1 MAAEFAQVQ
10 QKYAEEAQ
18 KRVKAEGI
26 SQFEALSQSDSD
38 RLRHLADDTW
48 ADHAALDAQT
58 PPLKPGDCPK
68 FLIAGAGL
76 GGIVAAVRLI
86 QQGFTADQIR
96 LVETAGGVGGTWY
109 WNRYAGLHCDVEAY
123 IYLPLLEEMG
133 YMPTHKYAP
142 GVEIRHYLQ
151 DVVKK
156 YDLGDKILFRAQIDK
171 AEWDDAARHYKVG
184 LSTWRGP
191 KGQEKGSLSVNAE
204 FVYMTAGLLATPQVP
219 KVGGVGFEGFKG
231 DIFHTSRWNYDVTG
245 GSSEEPFPELSKLAG
260 KRVGI
265 IGTGATAIQVVP
277 YLAKYVKELYVFQ
290 RTPSAVF
297 SRGQKPTDPTEWNTS
312 IASEPGWSDKRN
324 ANFMQ
329 CMAGVLPD
337 GVPNL
342 VDDEWSHLGTYRAVT
357 GDPEFAAVAPEQ
369 IPDMVAR
376 FLALDAP
383 RMTALRQRVKDIV
396 RDPVT
401 AEKLTP
407 WYPSWCKRPTYS
419 DTYLQTFNNAHVHLV
434 DTDGKGLDSVT
445 TSGVVANGVEYPLDI
460 VVLGTGYRSPIL
472 DGGDPA
478 IRAGM
483 KVYGRN
489 GRDLSEKFSTEGVST
504 LYGVAS
510 NGFPN
515 LFWLGVAQS
524 PVGANHASVL
534 DTLARLSAYIIG
546 ESHARVGDKTKA
558 QRRVTVEVDLAAEQ
572 AWCMR
577 ILQGAGR
584 FATISVCT
592 PGYLTGEAG
601 PGDMAK
607 GRSQEELIRFA
618 KRSPWS
624 AGIPAFWELVAKW
637 RADGKLDGVIP
648 SVA

>member
-1 MAAEFAQVQ
+1 MAAEFAQIQ

-18 KRVKAEGI
+18 KRVKAEGS
-26 SQFEALSQSDSD
+26 SQFQALSQSDSD
-38 RLRHLADDTW
+38 RLRHLADDIW

-109 WNRYAGLHCDVEAY
+109 WNRYPGLHCDVEAY

-133 YMPTHKYAP
+133 FMPTHKYAP

-151 DVVKK
+151 NVVKK
-156 YDLGDKILFRAQIDK
+156 YELEDKILFRARVDK
-171 AEWDDAARHYKVG
+171 AEWDDEARHYKVD

-219 KVGGVGFEGFKG
+219 KVGGVGLEGFKG
-231 DIFHTSRWNYDVTG
+231 DIFHTSLWNYDVTG
-245 GSSEEPFPELSKLAG
+245 GSSEEPFPELSKLAD

-265 IGTGATAIQVVP
+265 IGTGATAIQAVP
-277 YLAKYVKELYVFQ
+277 QLAKYAKELYVFQ

-297 SRGQKPTDPTEWNTS
+297 PRGQKPTDPTEWATS
-312 IASEPGWSDKRN
+312 IASEPGWSEKRN
-324 ANFMQ
+324 ANFIQ
-329 CMAGVLPD
+329 SMAGGLPD

-342 VDDEWSHLGTYRAVT
+342 VDDEWSRLRAYRAVI
-357 GDPEFAAVAPEQ
+357 GDSEFAAVAPEQ
-369 IPDMVAR
+369 APDVVAR
-376 FLALDAP
+376 LLALDAP
-383 RMTALRQRVKDIV
+383 DTAAVRQRIKDTV
-396 RDPVT
+396 RDPAT

-407 WYPSWCKRPTYS
+407 WYPTWCKRPTYS
-419 DTYLQTFNNAHVHLV
+419 DTYLPAFNDAHVHLV
-434 DTDGKGLDSVT
+434 DTDGKGLDGVT
-445 TSGVVANGVEYPLDI
+445 DAGIVANGLEYPLDVI
-460 VVLGTGYRSPIL
+460 VLSTGYLSPAL
-472 DGGDPA
+472 DGGDPSV
-478 IRAGM
+478 RAGI
-483 KVYGRN
+483 KVFGRD
-489 GRDLSEKFSTEGVST
+489 GRDLSEKFSAEGVST

-524 PVGANHASVL
+524 IVNANHASVL
-534 DTLARLSAYIIG
+534 DHLARLSAYIVG
-546 ESHARVGDKTKA
+546 ESHARVGDKTKT
-558 QRRVTVEVDLAAEQ
+558 QRRVAVEVDLAAEQ

-577 ILQGAGR
+577 ILQGAAR
-584 FATISVCT
+584 FAVISVCT
-592 PGYLTGEAG
+592 PGYLTAETG
-601 PGDMAK
+601 PGDATK
-607 GRSQEELIRFA
+607 GKSMEDLIRDA

-624 AGIPAFWELVAKW
+624 GGMAAFLDMMVKW
-637 RADGKLDGVIP
+637 RADGKLEGVIP
-648 SVA
+648 SIA